1 MTIYLFRFHE
11 YIDNR
16 HKTLGSI
23 FREPVGGTAEVIFLS
38 SPDMMREMF
47 LYEGKYPK
55 HPLPDA
61 WTLYNEIH
69 NCKRGLFFM

>member
-1 MTIYLFRFHE
+1 MSLRFHE
-11 YIDNR
+11 YIDNQ

-23 FREPVGGTAEVIFLS
+23 FREPVGSTEVIFLS
-38 SPDMMREMF
+38 SPEMMREMF

-61 WTLYNEIH
+61 WTLYNKIH
-69 NCKRGLFFM
+69 DCKRGLFFM